1 MCEPVVLMGDGDIR
15 DRWLRQA
22 LQRRTSSERTWILWL
37 GKGDVIRMEIAGSSM
52 CVYRQGIRVHIE
64 HNVHP
69 GNWISWLRMTW
80 SGMRLPW
87 SIFLNSKCLLMTYL
101 EPDISSPSLN
111 PKGSLMGIISEAA
124 SSALFETHLK
134 HPHGLWRAIARW
146 NNSEDKSIS
155 LKDFFVSLSGLVW
168 SWFMFAMYTSF

>member
-1 MCEPVVLMGDGDIR
+1 
-15 DRWLRQA
+15 
-22 LQRRTSSERTWILWL
+22 
-37 GKGDVIRMEIAGSSM
+37 MEIAGSSM
-52 CVYRQGIRVHIE
+52 WVYWQGVKVHIE
-64 HNVHP
+64 HNVHARE
-69 GNWISWLRMTW
+69 LD
-80 SGMRLPW
+80 
-87 SIFLNSKCLLMTYL
+87 FLVKDDLVRREVTMVHFSNSKRLLMTYL
-101 EPDISSPSLN
+101 EPDISSPSVK
-111 PKGSLMGIISEAA
+111 PKGSLMDVISEAA